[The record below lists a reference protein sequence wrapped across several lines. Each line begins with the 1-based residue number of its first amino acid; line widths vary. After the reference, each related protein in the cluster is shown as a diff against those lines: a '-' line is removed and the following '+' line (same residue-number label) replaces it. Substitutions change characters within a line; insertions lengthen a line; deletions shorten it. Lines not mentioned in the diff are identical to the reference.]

1 MDKLIG
7 NHRGKSGT
15 RLDAVHHDDL
25 STPPGTPSAPNQLY
39 SDNGFSYKYPESH
52 TPSLMSE
59 KLAAGEPVMDAVLPG
74 PTKSDNPSD
83 MFVSLYNQGS
93 NSRITF
99 ILAAAAIG
107 VGLGVLFSHFEFNGN
122 WASWISLPG
131 DLFISALKCLIGP
144 MVFCSIV
151 GCVGQLVEAG
161 KVASIGGRIMSYF
174 ALCSL
179 VSSGVGV
186 VFGVLFSSFF
196 IQQMKR
202 DTSKVTTDLLMR
214 CWNGQLL
221 SMVTSGRL
229 SCVEDTNT
237 TESFGRLTLND
248 TQSYFDSSDN
258 DYSDLDVSEQLFSI
272 INEIVPEN
280 MIGAFSSAST
290 MGVITL
296 AIFFGVAVVMSHD
309 RTRQQLAAGGGP
321 AGTTKRDIDVNHL
334 LLLINH
340 GGLLCQ
346 LMINSVVKLIPFAI
360 VSMIAGSMAKY
371 SSSTDLV
378 ESVGFLVLALALALV
393 TLTYGIMGLA
403 LFVTT
408 RVNVFTY
415 LRHIIPAQVF
425 IFGCSSSIA
434 TLPMTMR
441 CVDSTREVSYALSR
455 FMLPLGATSNLNG
468 SACYMTLACV
478 FMARVGGYGD
488 MLTPLRYGLLVVVGA
503 IASFGVAPV
512 PHSGLVMAITVW
524 HTVFNIDVP
533 PVFSLLVGADWLLNR
548 MRAIVNITN
557 DTILLRIIADQC
569 DETTNTEL
577 ELEPH
582 PTAIC

>member
-1 MDKLIG
+1 MDNFIG

-15 RLDAVHHDDL
+15 LLDASQNDEL
-25 STPPGTPSAPNQLY
+25 STPPGTPPGPSQLY
-39 SDNGFSYKYPESH
+39 SDNGFSYKYPESF
-52 TPSLMSE
+52 TLSLMSE
-59 KLAAGEPVMDAVLPG
+59 KLAAGEPMMDAVLPG
-74 PTKSDNPSD
+74 PTKGDNPSD
-83 MFVSLYNQGS
+83 MFVSLYNQRS
-93 NSRITF
+93 SSRIAF
-99 ILAAAAIG
+99 ILTAAAIG
-107 VGLGVLFSHFEFNGN
+107 VGLGVLFSHFELNGN

-151 GCVGQLVEAG
+151 GCIGQLVEAG
-161 KVASIGGRIMSYF
+161 KAASIGGRIMSYF
-174 ALCSL
+174 VLCSL
-179 VSSGVGV
+179 VSS
-186 VFGVLFSSFF
+186 
-196 IQQMKR
+196 
-202 DTSKVTTDLLMR
+202 DTDKAAADLLVR
-214 CWNGQLL
+214 CSNGQLL
-221 SMVTSGRL
+221 SMVSSGRL

-237 TESFGRLTLND
+237 AESFGRLTLND
-248 TQSYFDSSDN
+248 TQSYFASSGSKL
-258 DYSDLDVSEQLFSI
+258 SDLDVSEQLFSI
-272 INEIVPEN
+272 LNEIVPEN
-280 MIGAFSSAST
+280 MIGAFSSSST
-290 MGVITL
+290 MSVITL
-296 AIFFGVAVVMSHD
+296 AVFFGAAVVMSHD

-321 AGTTKRDIDVNHL
+321 AGTTKGDIEVNHL
-334 LLLINH
+334 LLLVNH
-340 GGLLCQ
+340 SGLLCQ

-360 VSMIAGSMAKY
+360 ISMIAGSMAKY

-378 ESVGFLVLALALALV
+378 ESMGFLILALALALV

-468 SACYMTLACV
+468 SACYMTLVCV

-488 MLTPLRYGLLVVVGA
+488 LLTPLRYGLLVVVGA

-524 HTVFNIDVP
+524 HTVFNMNVP

-557 DTILLRIIADQC
+557 DTILLRIIAAQC

-577 ELEPH
+577 ELEQQS
-582 PTAIC
+582 TTVC

>member
-1 MDKLIG
+1 MDNFIG

-15 RLDAVHHDDL
+15 LLDASQNDEL
-25 STPPGTPSAPNQLY
+25 STPPGTPPGPSQLY
-39 SDNGFSYKYPESH
+39 SDNGFSYKYPESF
-52 TPSLMSE
+52 TLSLMSE
-59 KLAAGEPVMDAVLPG
+59 KLAAGEPMMDAVLPD
-74 PTKSDNPSD
+74 PTKGDNPSD
-83 MFVSLYNQGS
+83 MFVSLYNQRS
-93 NSRITF
+93 SSRIAF
-99 ILAAAAIG
+99 ILTAAAIG
-107 VGLGVLFSHFEFNGN
+107 VGLGALFSHFELNGN

-151 GCVGQLVEAG
+151 GCIGQLVEA
-161 KVASIGGRIMSYF
+161 
-174 ALCSL
+174 
-179 VSSGVGV
+179 
-186 VFGVLFSSFF
+186 
-196 IQQMKR
+196 
-202 DTSKVTTDLLMR
+202 DTDKAAADLLVW
-214 CWNGQLL
+214 CSNGQLL
-221 SMVTSGRL
+221 SMVSSGRL

-237 TESFGRLTLND
+237 AESFGRLTLND
-248 TQSYFDSSDN
+248 TQSYFASSGSEL
-258 DYSDLDVSEQLFSI
+258 SDLDVSEQLFSI
-272 INEIVPEN
+272 LNEIVPGN
-280 MIGAFSSAST
+280 MIGAFSSSST

-296 AIFFGVAVVMSHD
+296 AVFFGAAVVMSHD

-321 AGTTKRDIDVNHL
+321 AGTTKCDIEVNHL
-334 LLLINH
+334 LLLVNH
-340 GGLLCQ
+340 SGLLCQ

-360 VSMIAGSMAKY
+360 ISMIAGSMAEY

-378 ESVGFLVLALALALV
+378 ESVVFLILALALALV

-488 MLTPLRYGLLVVVGA
+488 LLTPLRYGLLVVVGA

-524 HTVFNIDVP
+524 HTVFNMNVP

-557 DTILLRIIADQC
+557 DTILLRIIAAQC
-569 DETTNTEL
+569 DETTNIEL
-577 ELEPH
+577 ELEQQS
-582 PTAIC
+582 TTVC